1 MDFLSGGHK
10 VTRNKTSLALIFV
23 LSLVAISPCLAISI
37 EDQQDPK
44 YCIVDT
50 GQEKCYDNSREI
62 REPSRD
68 GPFYGQDAQ
77 NKGNKPSYR
86 DNGDGTVTDLN
97 TGLMWVR
104 ERGKKVTWKDAI
116 SGAPACR
123 IGGYTDWRMPT
134 IKELYSLMN
143 FTGRQARTESES
155 VPYIDTKYFG
165 FKYGSGTGNERL
177 IDCQDWSATEY
188 LSTTMNNDA
197 SVFGVNFADG
207 RIKGY
212 PKQVRRRE
220 GAGDNRLYARYVRG
234 NPEYGKNDF
243 IDNGD
248 GTVADRATGLVWS
261 KGDSGTGMNW
271 EQALKWVQKKNTEK
285 YLGHDDWRLPN
296 AKELQSIVD
305 YSRCPDRTDSPSI
318 APFFECAQ
326 IKNEKGD
333 RDYPFYWTGTTH
345 LDNMGAVYVCFG
357 RAMGFMEMPP
367 GSGNYRCV
375 DVHGAGAQR
384 SDPKAGNPADF
395 PKGRGPQGDVVRINN
410 FVRLA
415 RDMTS

>member
-1 MDFLSGGHK
+1 M
-10 VTRNKTSLALIFV
+10 TRNKTSLALIFV

-50 GQEKCYDNSREI
+50 GQEKCYNNREI

-134 IKELYSLMN
+134 IKELYSLIN

-271 EQALKWVQKKNTEK
+271 EQALKWVQKKNTENIWVMMTGGFPTQRNSRASSIIQGARTERTR
-285 YLGHDDWRLPN
+285 LRLPQSLN
-296 AKELQSIVD
+296 ARRSKMK
-305 YSRCPDRTDSPSI
+305 R
-318 APFFECAQ
+318 A
-326 IKNEKGD
+326 
-333 RDYPFYWTGTTH
+333 TGTTRSTGQAPPTWTIWVLFMFVLAGRWALWRCH
-345 LDNMGAVYVCFG
+345 QGLATTGVWMYTGPVPSAVTRRPATRLISQRAAAR
-357 RAMGFMEMPP
+357 RAML
-367 GSGNYRCV
+367 SG
-375 DVHGAGAQR
+375 
-384 SDPKAGNPADF
+384 
-395 PKGRGPQGDVVRINN
+395 
-410 FVRLA
+410 
-415 RDMTS
+415 